1 MVQPWRSRV
10 TRPLGPP
17 MAFTILADQTGSV
30 TVSERAS
37 ELVRGPER
45 VLEQRQALESR
56 REAPGPV

>member
-1 MVQPWRSRV
+1 
-10 TRPLGPP
+10 